1 MYMREMLH
9 QENQI
14 SGKYHSFTAVRKR
27 QALRHPLGGHPGK
40 RGIATCSEQSKW
52 RRSRPIGRSEEATK
66 FSVSERPGNK
76 TYVKLYAAQARVRCR
91 DSRRSSPH
99 LTPSRRRFV
108 PEPPPAP
115 SPRRSVCIGNVSAT
129 GRSARSPAAAPL
141 APRAV
146 PGTHPIPLRRARPR
160 SSGCAP
166 TPREYGPEF
175 GSTALLPPAAC
186 PELRVK
192 ARARRTGSTA
202 ELCVC
207 MSRLGPVPDM

>member
-1 MYMREMLH
+1 VVNTTHLPQYVK
-9 QENQI
+9 
-14 SGKYHSFTAVRKR
+14 GKHSVTRWEATRAR
-27 QALRHPLGGHPGK
+27 GALPP
-40 RGIATCSEQSKW
+40 AQSKW